1 MSLDEKIRYGMMALA
16 GSAAVATLL
25 GAHLGVLEIVGGV
38 GSS

>member
-25 GAHLGVLEIVGGV
+25 GAHMGVLEIVGGV

>member
-1 MSLDEKIRYGMMALA
+1 MTLEEKVRYGMMALA
-16 GSAAVATLL
+16 GSAAVASIL